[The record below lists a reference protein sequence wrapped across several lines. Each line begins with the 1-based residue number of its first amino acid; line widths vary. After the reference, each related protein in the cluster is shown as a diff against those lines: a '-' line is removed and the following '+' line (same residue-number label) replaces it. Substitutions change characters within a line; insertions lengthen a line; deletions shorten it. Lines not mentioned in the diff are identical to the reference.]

1 MKTTALSTQLAG
13 QITDLIA
20 SGILK
25 VGERVTE
32 RGLAERLRV
41 SRSPVRGALSVLRMQ
56 GFVEEADDGSTRI
69 APTSN
74 DAMPKS
80 IIAAPA
86 ADDEQVYFQIA
97 DDRLNG
103 KLPDRLTESEFLRRY
118 PVTRGK
124 LGHILRRMVEE
135 GWIARLPGNGWEFLP
150 VLTSLEAYDDSY
162 RFRLLIEP
170 AAILEPRFA
179 LDTEILQVVRQQQQ
193 WLIDGAIHDV
203 SDITLFELNTGLH
216 QAIAGCSRNTFFID
230 SLRRID
236 QLRRLIDYK
245 QMLDR
250 DTAKGRC
257 REHVHMVDLLLT
269 DRRQEASDYMR
280 AHLSSLAILKSRAR
294 AEVVARPSNLDMNG

>member
-1 MKTTALSTQLAG
+1 MKTTALSTQLAA

-41 SRSPVRGALSVLRMQ
+41 SRSPVRGALSVLRVQ
-56 GFVEEADDGSTRI
+56 GLVEEADDGSTRI
-69 APTSN
+69 APTLQ
-74 DAMPKS
+74 DTVPKS

-230 SLRRID
+230 LA
-236 QLRRLIDYK
+236 QA
-245 QMLDR
+245 DR
-250 DTAKGRC
+250 SVAQ
-257 REHVHMVDLLLT
+257 T
-269 DRRQEASDYMR
+269 DRLQAD
-280 AHLSSLAILKSRAR
+280 
-294 AEVVARPSNLDMNG
+294 ARPEHGEGPVP

>member
-1 MKTTALSTQLAG
+1 MRTTALSAQLAA
-13 QITDLIA
+13 QITDLVA

-25 VGERVTE
+25 AGERITE
-32 RGLAERLRV
+32 RSLAERLRV
-41 SRSPVRGALSVLRMQ
+41 SRSPVRGALSVLRAQ
-56 GFVEEADDGSTRI
+56 GVVEESEDGGTRI
-69 APTSN
+69 APVSG
-74 DAMPKS
+74 D
-80 IIAAPA
+80 AAPTIVPASA
-86 ADDEQVYFQIA
+86 AEDDQVYFQIG

-124 LGHILRRMVEE
+124 LGHLLRRMVEE

-150 VLTSLEAYDDSY
+150 VLTSLEAYEDSY

-170 AAILEPRFA
+170 AAILEPRFT
-179 LDTEILQVVRQQQQ
+179 LDTEALRVVRQQQQ

-257 REHVHMVDLLLT
+257 REHVHMVDLLFT

-280 AHLSSLAILKSRAR
+280 AHLESLPKLKSRAR
-294 AEVVARPSNLDMNG
+294 AGGVAKQSNPDMHR